1 MRGLQ
6 ETNAS
11 RVCGARSQG
20 AGSRRMRRLSV
31 LFMQRKSPG
40 RLRDYF
46 DGDGFVSCGL
56 IGGFG
61 RTCATQMLPTQ
72 RCPSVQAGLQRS
84 TPGV

>member
-1 MRGLQ
+1 
-6 ETNAS
+6 
-11 RVCGARSQG
+11 
-20 AGSRRMRRLSV
+20 
-31 LFMQRKSPG
+31 
-40 RLRDYF
+40 LRDYF